1 MFEMQ
6 SYEIDQNFFFFFL
19 RKKTSTLLRRISH
32 DRQEIH
38 NPGVEEHSQSTPKNL

>member
-6 SYEIDQNFFFFFL
+6 SYEIDQKFFFL

-38 NPGVEEHSQSTPKNL
+38 NPGVEEHSKSTPKNL